1 VITLL
6 RDEGFLTEERI
17 ELLLSW
23 RHSGFSAHNAVRIS
37 AGDTASIER
46 LARYLL
52 RSPVALERMRFDAS
66 VGEAQLPG
74 QGELGPRSSGIH
86 LRAQ

>member
-1 VITLL
+1 VDVHDPEDVAALL

-17 ELLLSW
+17 ELQLSW

-52 RSPVALERMRFDAS
+52 RSPVALARIS
-66 VGEAQLPG
+66 TILPVEARPQ
-74 QGELGPRSSGIH
+74 SSS
-86 LRAQ
+86 